1 MYCSKCGTRLN
12 EGDLFCPKCGNR
24 VSEEEKPVEEMAA
37 EKTDLPETEAGS
49 AGGQHRDEPEN
60 EQKNMPDQK
69 TVNETST
76 VQPGKEEA
84 ESGNVFSQE
93 MLNEK
98 APESLQE
105 TSDAGETVSE
115 LRKNAAEMASV
126 AGQFAAEMA
135 SKAGQSVKKAASDI
149 SQDRKDAK
157 AKIESSEEKAD
168 QAAQGQKSQGFSKFW
183 NSPLFNKAAEKFG
196 NILTVIEGIV
206 FLILMRLLFSE
217 GGFWGIVFG
226 FIFLLAGA
234 GCVIGGIKDLLSRT
248 KKELT
253 EKELNKAKRNM
264 CIGVPIIII
273 ALWILLS
280 TGGGVYSNVQA
291 ITFESYGS
299 ETIGEIVDNNLK
311 SPKWSKDK
319 IDSTSC
325 KVYVEGY
332 SKLYGEDVRIT
343 FYYEEDGGSYE
354 VTLQSVELLD
364 SGETYSDMFSLAL
377 IWATFY

>member
-1 MYCSKCGTRLN
+1 MYCTKCGRKLN
-12 EGDLFCPKCGNR
+12 EDDLFCPGCGNR
-24 VSEEEKPVEEMAA
+24 VSREDKTVEEKESG
-37 EKTDLPETEAGS
+37 KTDLSETEADS
-49 AGGQHRDEPEN
+49 ANVQDKDEVGDGQEN
-60 EQKNMPDQK
+60 VSDQK
-69 TVNETST
+69 IVEET
-76 VQPGKEEA
+76 P
-84 ESGNVFSQE
+84 
-93 MLNEK
+93 
-98 APESLQE
+98 
-105 TSDAGETVSE
+105 DDGETVSE
-115 LRKNAAEMASV
+115 LGKNAADLASA

-135 SKAGQSVKKAASDI
+135 SKAGQSAKKAAADFG
-149 SQDRKDAK
+149 QDMKDAK
-157 AKIESSEEKAD
+157 ARFESDTEKAD
-168 QAAQGQKSQGFSKFW
+168 QSGEKQESQGFSKFW

-217 GGFWGIVFG
+217 GGFWGIAFG
-226 FIFLLAGA
+226 ILFLLAGIA
-234 GCVIGGIKDLLSRT
+234 GVVGGIKDLISRT

-253 EKELNKAKRNM
+253 GKELNKAKRNM
-264 CIGVPIIII
+264 CIGVPVIII
-273 ALWILLS
+273 AFWILLS
-280 TGGGVYSNVQA
+280 TGGGGYSNVQA
-291 ITFESYGS
+291 ITFDNYGS

-332 SKLYGEDVRIT
+332 SKLYDEDVRIT
-343 FYYEEDGGSYE
+343 FYYEEDGDSYE